1 MVVERLKSGHSKP
14 QTLPALR
21 FTIEMLFYKQIGE
34 ADAQAVVDQMS
45 KTGYIVATNEKVSLK
60 MTKDA

>member
-14 QTLPALR
+14 RTLPALR
-21 FTIEMLFYKQIGE
+21 STIEVLFYKQMGE
-34 ADAQAVVDQMS
+34 VDVQAVVDQMS
-45 KTGYIVATNEKVSLK
+45 KAGYIVVANENVSFK